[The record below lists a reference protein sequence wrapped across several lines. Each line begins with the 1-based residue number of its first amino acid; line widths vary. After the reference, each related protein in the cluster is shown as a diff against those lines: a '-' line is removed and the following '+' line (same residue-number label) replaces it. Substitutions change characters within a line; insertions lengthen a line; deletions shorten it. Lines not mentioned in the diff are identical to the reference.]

1 MKKISK
7 SGIELLAELEGLR
20 LKPYLCPAGIPT
32 IGLGNTFYE
41 NGTKVTMKDKAITKE
56 QAYHLFFLIA
66 TKFQKT
72 LNENLPLNINQNQF
86 DALFCFCYNVGQG
99 AFKKSTLLRVVKLNH
114 NDKTSITN
122 AFLMWK
128 GKNNLLLS
136 RRNKEIKRYFS

>member
-41 NGTKVTMKDKAITKE
+41 DGTKVTMKDKAITKE
-56 QAYHLFFLIA
+56 QAYHLFFLIT
-66 TKFQKT
+66 TKFEKT

-99 AFKKSTLLRVVKLNH
+99 AFKKSTLLRVIKLNH

-136 RRNKEIKRYFS
+136 RRNKEIKRYFL